1 MLTLIKNARIHT
13 MDDRRPVAQ
22 AALIE
27 DDRFVFVGSLE

>member
-27 DDRFVFVGSLE
+27 DDQIGRAHV